1 MSRIIT
7 IGRQFGSGGREL
19 GRRLA
24 EQLKIP
30 YYDQEIVKEIA
41 DRTLVPESYVE
52 QIIEQRKIVAFPI
65 HIARSFQLATDFQ
78 IATNPGI
85 EESAAI
91 FSQQSKIIREMAE
104 KSDCIIVGRC
114 ADYILRECNPYR
126 IFVYADMESRI
137 KRCREYAAKNENL
150 NDKELEKHILTIDK
164 NRASYYNFHTGQ
176 KWGEPLNYDLCINT
190 SKTSIEEIV
199 PILAKLF

>member
-24 EQLKIP
+24 EELGIP

-41 DRTLVPESYVE
+41 DRTLMPEAYVQ
-52 QIIEQRKIVAFPI
+52 QILENRKIVALPI
-65 HIARSFQLATDFQ
+65 HIARSFQLATDLQ
-78 IATNPGI
+78 IATNPGL

-91 FSQQSKIIREMAE
+91 FSQQSKIILEMAE
-104 KSDCIIVGRC
+104 RSDCVIVGRC
-114 ADYILRECNPYR
+114 ADYILRDQNPYR
-126 IFVYADMESRI
+126 IFAYADMESRI
-137 KRCREYAAKNENL
+137 KRCREYAPEHENL
-150 NDKELEKHILTIDK
+150 SDKELEKRILTIDK

-190 SKTSIEEIV
+190 TKISMEKIV
-199 PILAKLF
+199 PVIEKML

>member
-24 EQLKIP
+24 EELGIP

-41 DRTLVPESYVE
+41 DRTLMPEAYVQ
-52 QIIEQRKIVAFPI
+52 QILEHRKIVALPI
-65 HIARSFQLATDFQ
+65 HIARSFQLATDLQ

-91 FSQQSKIIREMAE
+91 FSQQSKIILEMAE
-104 KSDCIIVGRC
+104 KSDCVIVGRC
-114 ADYILRECNPYR
+114 ADYILRDQNPYR
-126 IFVYADMESRI
+126 IFVYADMESRM
-137 KRCREYAAKNENL
+137 KRCREYAPEHENL
-150 NDKELEKHILTIDK
+150 SDKELEKQILTIDK

-190 SKTSIEEIV
+190 TKTSMETIV
-199 PILAKLF
+199 PVLAKML